1 MLVVED
7 GLSRPN
13 VSRKSK
19 LWRGLLIV
27 VLCGALV
34 VTVISDLSLLVG
46 GGNPAD
52 TVLKRINNTAQ

>member
-1 MLVVED
+1 MLVVKD

-13 VSRKSK
+13 VSRKST

-34 VTVISDLSLLVG
+34 VNVISDLSLLVG